1 MCIRD
6 RYSWGY
12 IVFNTQKTIRVF
24 MRVSRRARR
33 PPQARAGHGRRESVV
48 FMGIHRV
55 QYAENY
61 SSFPIPPIGT
71 SGRAPRPPPA
81 SSPHRQT
88 FIDLVY
94 VRMTRILHTDTT
106 NIATIPRVDRRAN
119 TILLCR
125 TWKRVA
131 RDAARRARRRDRA
144 SRPAN
149 VARVAPVGR
158 RRASS
163 TTRVA
168 ERA

>member
-1 MCIRD
+1 
-6 RYSWGY
+6 
-12 IVFNTQKTIRVF
+12 
-24 MRVSRRARR
+24 
-33 PPQARAGHGRRESVV
+33 
-48 FMGIHRV
+48 
-55 QYAENY
+55 
-61 SSFPIPPIGT
+61 
-71 SGRAPRPPPA
+71 
-81 SSPHRQT
+81 
-88 FIDLVY
+88 
-94 VRMTRILHTDTT
+94 MTRILHTDTT

-119 TILLCR
+119 TFLTYLFRR
-125 TWKRVA
+125 TQKRVA